1 MKFGGLGVKKENQKN
16 CQRHLWMVPRGWDEE
31 IDVRLSSVDIASNL
45 VNCGYCSHPWE
56 MLLKVG

>member
-16 CQRHLWMVPRGWDEE
+16 CQRHLWIVPRGCDEPSH
-31 IDVRLSSVDIASNL
+31 LSLCSVHIASNL
-45 VNCGYCSHPWE
+45 FNCGSGSHPWK